1 MADSKVKI
9 EREGAI
15 AIVTLNDPETRN
27 ALSPDLVSG
36 LVAFLEGANAD
47 ASLGCIVLTG
57 AGGAFCSGGNIKDM
71 LEGTDPQ
78 FAGTPDQIQEAFRA
92 GIQKIPALFDA
103 LDVPAIAAVNG
114 VAVGAGCD
122 IACMCDIRIGSTRT
136 KFAESFLRVGL
147 VSGDGGAW
155 YLPRT
160 IGYPR
165 AIEMALTCRMIEAV
179 EAKEWGLVTHVV
191 ETEDLLPKALE
202 MARAITA
209 FPPRSA
215 RLNKRLMRRSMSLG
229 LAECLELSA
238 AYQAIVQHSADQ
250 KEAVAALIEK
260 RMPSFSGA

>member
-1 MADSKVKI
+1 MTQKVLI
-9 EREGAI
+9 ERQGPI
-15 AIVTLNDPETRN
+15 AVVTLNDPETRN
-27 ALSPDLVSG
+27 ALSPDLVAG
-36 LVAFLEGANAD
+36 LVTFLEGANSD
-47 ASLGCIVLTG
+47 ESLGCIVLTG

-71 LEGTDPQ
+71 LDGTDPQ

-92 GIQKIPALFDA
+92 GIQRIPTLFNA

-122 IACMCDIRIGSTRT
+122 ITCMCDIRIGSTRA

-155 YLPRT
+155 FLPRT

-165 AIEMALTCRMIEAV
+165 AIEMALTCRMIDAA
-179 EAKEWGLVTHVV
+179 EAKDWGLVTHVV
-191 ETEDLLPKALE
+191 EGDALLDTAME
-202 MARAITA
+202 MARTITS

-215 RLNKRLMRRSMSLG
+215 RLNKRLMRKSMNLDLG
-229 LAECLELSA
+229 SCLELSA

-250 KEAVAALIEK
+250 KEAVAALLGK
-260 RMPSFSGA
+260 RTPAFTGQ